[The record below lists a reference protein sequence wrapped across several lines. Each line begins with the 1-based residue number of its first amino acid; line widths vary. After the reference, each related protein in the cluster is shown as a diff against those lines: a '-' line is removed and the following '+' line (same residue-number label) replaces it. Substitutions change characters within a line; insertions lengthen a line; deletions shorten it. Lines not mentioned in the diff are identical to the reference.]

1 MCAEK
6 IEGRLIFSNAMLHSS
21 TILSIA
27 LLLSFRCITLCL
39 ASSDCWS
46 PHYPYYPFTGGF
58 HMHYQ
63 QDVPNIYSSTF
74 GIMVKCTRNHHNN
87 TVSGK
92 TANQFYS
99 FDIPYFKRYLF
110 CTLTPISWVKYHDF
124 QNGKFR

>member
-6 IEGRLIFSNAMLHSS
+6 IERRLIFSNTMPHSS

-27 LLLSFRCITLCL
+27 LLLSFRCITLCS

-87 TVSGK
+87 TVRGK
-92 TANQFYS
+92 SANQFYS

-110 CTLTPISWVKYHDF
+110 CTLTPISWVKYHNF